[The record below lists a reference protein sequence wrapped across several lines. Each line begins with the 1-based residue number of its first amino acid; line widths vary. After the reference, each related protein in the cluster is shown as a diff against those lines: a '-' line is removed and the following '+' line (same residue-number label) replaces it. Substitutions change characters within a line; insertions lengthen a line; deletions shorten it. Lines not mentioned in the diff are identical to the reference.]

1 MKFKTFATGQ
11 KKMSSTYIHFSPQN
25 KEMVLWIDTK
35 QFSSAHKCLLII
47 SPILLHTPD
56 NQSFVQP
63 MYIKRNFE
71 VTSRKK
77 EM

>member
-11 KKMSSTYIHFSPQN
+11 KKLASLYAHFSPQN
-25 KEMVLWIDTK
+25 RKNDVMGTK
-35 QFSSAHKCLLII
+35 HFSSAHKCLLII

-63 MYIKRNFE
+63 MYINRNFE